1 MNHSSGT
8 ATGNVRPMT
17 TAKMG
22 LVALGAAGVLGLFQL
37 LVLGSPDSAPV
48 GVVLTTSGL
57 GLVTL
62 VGAAAAWRGSRAG
75 LLVAVAA
82 RVLDSA
88 LGIPAFFL
96 DAPAWVVVLIAAMLV
111 LTVVGVVLVAP
122 DLRRGKAKAVAS

>member
-1 MNHSSGT
+1 MNLSSGT
-8 ATGNVRPMT
+8 ATGNVRPRT
-17 TAKMG
+17 SAKMG
-22 LVALGAAGVLGLFQL
+22 LVALGAAGVLDLFQL
-37 LVLGSPDSAPV
+37 LVLGSPDAPV

-57 GLVTL
+57 GVVTL
-62 VGAAAAWRGSRAG
+62 LGVAAAWRGNRAG
-75 LLVAVAA
+75 LLVAVVA

>member
-22 LVALGAAGVLGLFQL
+22 LVALGAAGVLDLFQL
-37 LVLGSPDSAPV
+37 LVLGSPDAPV

-57 GLVTL
+57 GVVTL
-62 VGAAAAWRGSRAG
+62 LGVAAAWRGNRAG

-111 LTVVGVVLVAP
+111 LTIVGVVLVAP

>member
-37 LVLGSPDSAPV
+37 LVLGSPDAPV

-57 GLVTL
+57 ALVTL

-75 LLVAVAA
+75 LLVAVVA

-111 LTVVGVVLVAP
+111 LTVVAFVLVAP
-122 DLRRGKAKAVAS
+122 DLRRGKPRAAQP

>member
-22 LVALGAAGVLGLFQL
+22 LVALGAAGVLDLFQL
-37 LVLGSPDSAPV
+37 LVLGSPDAPV

-57 GLVTL
+57 GVVTL
-62 VGAAAAWRGSRAG
+62 LGVAAAWRGSRAG

-111 LTVVGVVLVAP
+111 LTIVGVVLVAP

>member
-22 LVALGAAGVLGLFQL
+22 LVALGAAGVLDLFQL
-37 LVLGSPDSAPV
+37 LVLGSPDAPV

-57 GLVTL
+57 GVVTL
-62 VGAAAAWRGSRAG
+62 LGVAAAWRGSRAG

>member
-1 MNHSSGT
+1 
-8 ATGNVRPMT
+8 
-17 TAKMG
+17 
-22 LVALGAAGVLGLFQL
+22 VLDLFQL
-37 LVLGSPDSAPV
+37 LVLGSPDAPV

-57 GLVTL
+57 GVVTL
-62 VGAAAAWRGSRAG
+62 LGVAAAWRGNRAG